1 MKMKTKSREAVVK
14 AVRYLLIVLLLVFVL
29 FPFFYMVSTAFKA
42 EEDLFS
48 SPPKF
53 LPRSPTLM
61 NFHQALQPKFI
72 RYFMNSFIV
81 TIGTTI
87 IVIAVALFS
96 SYAFSRLRF
105 RGRKFLL
112 KIIIF
117 TQLFP
122 LIVII
127 IPIYVLY
134 NKTGIVNTHLSL
146 IIAYLAFTVPVGVWM
161 LRGFFKGIPY
171 NLEEAAMVDGCT
183 RLTAFVRVVLPLARP
198 GISATA
204 VYIFIV
210 TWQEFMFALTMLTG
224 EKMRTLPVGIL
235 DFIRQY
241 GVNWG
246 GLMALS
252 TLITVPV
259 FILFLVLQR
268 QFISGLTQGSVKG

>member
-1 MKMKTKSREAVVK
+1 MKI
-14 AVRYLLIVLLLVFVL
+14 VRFILIVLLLIFVL

-42 EEDLFS
+42 ESDLFK

-53 LPRSPTLM
+53 LPKEPTLE
-61 NFHQALQPKFI
+61 NFRQALQPKFI
-72 RYFMNSFIV
+72 RYFENSFII
-81 TIGTTI
+81 TISTTVVVI
-87 IVIAVALFS
+87 IVAIFS
-96 SYAFSRLRF
+96 SYAFSRLHF
-105 RGRKFLL
+105 KGRKFLL

-127 IPIYVLY
+127 IPIYVIFT
-134 NKTGIVNTHLSL
+134 KTHIVNTHLSL
-146 IIAYLAFTVPVGVWM
+146 VIAYLAFTVPVGVWM
-161 LRGFFKGIPY
+161 LRGFFKNIPY

-183 RLTAFVRVVLPLARP
+183 RFSAFIRVVLPLARP

-204 VYIFIV
+204 VYIYIV
-210 TWQEFMFALTMLTG
+210 TWQEFMFALTFLTG

-235 DFIRQY
+235 DFIRLY

-252 TLITVPV
+252 SLITIPV
-259 FILFLVLQR
+259 FVLFLVLQR
-268 QFISGLTQGSVKG
+268 QFISGLTQGSTKG

>member
-1 MKMKTKSREAVVK
+1 MAMKNKNREAVVK
-14 AVRYLLIVLLLVFVL
+14 AVRYLLILLLLIFVL
-29 FPFFYMVSTAFKA
+29 FPFFYMVSTAFKP

-53 LPRSPTLM
+53 MPRSPTLS
-61 NFHQALQPKFI
+61 NFQQALQPKFI

-81 TIGTTI
+81 TIGTTT
-87 IVIAVALFS
+87 IVIVVALFS

-105 RGRKFLL
+105 RGRKLLL

-127 IPIYVLY
+127 IPIYVLF

-161 LRGFFKGIPY
+161 LRGFFKSIPY

-183 RLTAFVRVVLPLARP
+183 RLTAFIRVVLPLARP

-252 TLITVPV
+252 TLITIPV

>member
-1 MKMKTKSREAVVK
+1 MAMKNKSREAIVK
-14 AVRYLLIVLLLVFVL
+14 AVRYLLILLLLIFVL

-42 EEDLFS
+42 EDDLFS

-53 LPRSPTLM
+53 LPRSPTLS

-87 IVIAVALFS
+87 IVIVVALFS

-105 RGRKFLL
+105 RGRKLLL

-161 LRGFFKGIPY
+161 LRGFFKSIPY

-183 RLTAFVRVVLPLARP
+183 RMTAFIRVVLPLARP

-252 TLITVPV
+252 TLITIPV
-259 FILFLVLQR
+259 FILFLILQR

>member
-1 MKMKTKSREAVVK
+1 MQMKTKSREAVMK
-14 AVRYLLIVLLLVFVL
+14 AVRYLLIVLLLIFVL
-29 FPFFYMVSTAFKA
+29 FPFFYMVSTAFKV

-134 NKTGIVNTHLSL
+134 NKMGIVNTHLSL

-183 RLTAFVRVVLPLARP
+183 RLTAFIRVVLPLARP

-252 TLITVPV
+252 TLITIPV

>member
-1 MKMKTKSREAVVK
+1 MDMKIKSREAVVK
-14 AVRYLLIVLLLVFVL
+14 AVRYFLIVLLLIFVL

-48 SPPKF
+48 VPPKF
-53 LPRSPTLM
+53 LPKGPTLS
-61 NFHQALQPKFI
+61 NFQQALQPKFI

-105 RGRKFLL
+105 KGRKFLL

-183 RLTAFVRVVLPLARP
+183 RLTAFIRVVLPLARP

-252 TLITVPV
+252 TLITIPV

>member
-252 TLITVPV
+252 TLITIPV

>member
-1 MKMKTKSREAVVK
+1 MAMKNRSREAVVK
-14 AVRYLLIVLLLVFVL
+14 AVRYFLILLLLVFVL

-42 EEDLFS
+42 EDDLFS
-48 SPPKF
+48 APPKF
-53 LPRSPTLM
+53 LPRVLTLS
-61 NFHQALQPKFI
+61 NFQQALQPKFI

-127 IPIYVLY
+127 IPIYILY
-134 NKTGIVNTHLSL
+134 NKMRIVNTHLSL

-161 LRGFFKGIPY
+161 LRGFFKNIPY

-183 RLTAFVRVVLPLARP
+183 RLTAFIRVVLPLARP

-259 FILFLVLQR
+259 FILFLILQR

>member
-1 MKMKTKSREAVVK
+1 MALKNKSREAIEK
-14 AVRYLLIVLLLVFVL
+14 AVRYLLILLLLLFVL

-48 SPPKF
+48 APPKF
-53 LPRSPTLM
+53 LPRGPTLS
-61 NFHQALQPKFI
+61 NFQQALQPKFI

-81 TIGTTI
+81 TIGTTT

-127 IPIYVLY
+127 IPIYVLF

-183 RLTAFVRVVLPLARP
+183 RLTAFIRVVLPLARP

-204 VYIFIV
+204 VYVFIV

-252 TLITVPV
+252 TLITIPV

>member
-198 GISATA
+198 GI
-204 VYIFIV
+204 IR
-210 TWQEFMFALTMLTG
+210 E
-224 EKMRTLPVGIL
+224 PVEC
-235 DFIRQY
+235 
-241 GVNWG
+241 
-246 GLMALS
+246 
-252 TLITVPV
+252 
-259 FILFLVLQR
+259 
-268 QFISGLTQGSVKG
+268 

>member
-1 MKMKTKSREAVVK
+1 MKNRSRETVVK
-14 AVRYLLIVLLLVFVL
+14 AVRYLLILILLVFVL

-53 LPRSPTLM
+53 LPRIPTLS
-61 NFHQALQPKFI
+61 NFQQALQPKFI

-87 IVIAVALFS
+87 IVIAVSLFS

-105 RGRKFLL
+105 KGRKFLL

-127 IPIYVLY
+127 IPIYILY
-134 NKTGIVNTHLSL
+134 NKTHIVNTHMSL

-183 RLTAFVRVVLPLARP
+183 RFTAFIRVVLPLARP

-204 VYIFIV
+204 VYIYIV

-252 TLITVPV
+252 TLITIPV

>member
-1 MKMKTKSREAVVK
+1 MAMKNKNREAVVK
-14 AVRYLLIVLLLVFVL
+14 VVRYLLILLLLIFVL

-53 LPRSPTLM
+53 MPRNPTLS
-61 NFHQALQPKFI
+61 NFQQALQPKFI

-81 TIGTTI
+81 TIGTTT
-87 IVIAVALFS
+87 IVIVVALFS

-105 RGRKFLL
+105 RGRKLLL

-127 IPIYVLY
+127 IPIYVLF

-161 LRGFFKGIPY
+161 LRGFFKSIPY

-183 RLTAFVRVVLPLARP
+183 RLTAFIRVVLPLARP

-252 TLITVPV
+252 TLITIPV